1 MMEPVFRDAS
11 DVLNTAIADC
21 PLAIAAA
28 GKKID
33 KPDIEYEKP
42 IDPNTRDC
50 LIEQHKDFSDQL
62 GTPQKDEHFPNGL
75 VIPSEREHIIR
86 NPETNP
92 EETEYQTLK
101 AKTDQSK
108 VTETKDIKELQAIA
122 DKAAKDYNEKYHPFE
137 RAQKKGITDVEKTS
151 NGGVSFENSSD
162 IYKNE
167 KGEKAVVQ
175 IKATGSRSKDFD
187 AANKAAGLKETPDG
201 YVWHHRDDYDVK
213 TNTFTLELVK
223 EDTHNSTKPHSGG
236 CAQYDAVHGSTYNR

>member
-1 MMEPVFRDAS
+1 MAMEKGPELFRMPIEDTVEKKEYS
-11 DVLNTAIADC
+11 KSEVVLYDESR
-21 PLAIAAA
+21 L
-28 GKKID
+28 
-33 KPDIEYEKP
+33 PDE
-42 IDPNTRDC
+42 
-50 LIEQHKDFSDQL
+50 L
-62 GTPQKDEHFPNGL
+62 GTPWKLEQLPDELGTPWKLEQLPDELGAL
-75 VIPSEREHIIR
+75 LEREHITH

-175 IKATGSRSKDFD
+175 IQATGSRSKDFD

>member
-1 MMEPVFRDAS
+1 MAIGKMPEPFKM
-11 DVLNTAIADC
+11 
-21 PLAIAAA
+21 PLGDTIEIN
-28 GKKID
+28 KIP
-33 KPDIEYEKP
+33 KTEQVWEENHFPDE
-42 IDPNTRDC
+42 
-50 LIEQHKDFSDQL
+50 L
-62 GTPQKDEHFPNGL
+62 GTPWEEEHFPDELGTPWKEEHFPDEL
-75 VIPSEREHIIR
+75 GALLDREHITR
-86 NPETNP
+86 NLETNP
-92 EETEYQTLK
+92 DETEYQTLK
-101 AKTDQSK
+101 ANQSN
-108 VTETKDIKELQAIA
+108 VTEIKDIKELQSIA
-122 DKAAKDYNEKYHPFE
+122 DKAAKDYNDKYHPFE
-137 RAQKKGITDVEKTS
+137 RAQKKGITGVEKTS

-223 EDTHNSTKPHSGG
+223 EDAHNSTKPHSGG